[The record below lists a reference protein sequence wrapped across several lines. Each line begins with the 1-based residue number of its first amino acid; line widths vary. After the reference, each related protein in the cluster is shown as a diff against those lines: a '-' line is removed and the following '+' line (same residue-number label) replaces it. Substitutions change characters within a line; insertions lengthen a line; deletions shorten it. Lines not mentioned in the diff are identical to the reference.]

1 MAQIAPGPPPEARRP
16 TTTPA
21 TKPLGTALVAAAEG
35 SVAALEAFAAAEGA
49 LDERRLEA
57 IAARLSTIARRRR
70 APADGG
76 AAEESKPAASA
87 NGKEAQRKA
96 HRRLLIERFKALDA
110 DADGEVDADEF
121 AAGVAS
127 TEPGGLTLRE
137 AKALFRSVD
146 ENGDGTMDQM
156 EFISLMESR
165 HPLLRR
171 VAWAAEIQ
179 DALGGGGDDDGGVW
193 VDPNATH
200 VGMISPHGRF
210 RVGWDL
216 ATALLLV
223 YVAVIEPL
231 RLGWPSYFAS
241 ESGEGQWRNQAST
254 VPFRPLSCE

>member
-1 MAQIAPGPPPEARRP
+1 
-16 TTTPA
+16 
-21 TKPLGTALVAAAEG
+21 
-35 SVAALEAFAAAEGA
+35 
-49 LDERRLEA
+49 
-57 IAARLSTIARRRR
+57 
-70 APADGG
+70 
-76 AAEESKPAASA
+76 
-87 NGKEAQRKA
+87 
-96 HRRLLIERFKALDA
+96 
-110 DADGEVDADEF
+110 
-121 AAGVAS
+121 
-127 TEPGGLTLRE
+127 
-137 AKALFRSVD
+137 
-146 ENGDGTMDQM
+146 MDQM

-193 VDPNATH
+193 VDLNATH

-241 ESGEGQWRNQAST
+241 ESGEGQRRNQAST
-254 VPFRPLSCE
+254 VPFRPLSRE

>member
-1 MAQIAPGPPPEARRP
+1 M
-16 TTTPA
+16 
-21 TKPLGTALVAAAEG
+21 
-35 SVAALEAFAAAEGA
+35 

-57 IAARLSTIARRRR
+57 IAARLSTMARRRR

-254 VPFRPLSCE
+254 VPFRPLSRE

>member
-1 MAQIAPGPPPEARRP
+1 M
-16 TTTPA
+16 
-21 TKPLGTALVAAAEG
+21 
-35 SVAALEAFAAAEGA
+35 EGA
-49 LDERRLEA
+49 D
-57 IAARLSTIARRRR
+57 AAYLRDVLGDATHVTCAV
-70 APADGG
+70 PVHLYGG
-76 AAEESKPAASA
+76 ALLPGVDVGNHIGAVLASLPLPGGDGAAKHKGDYQRKYRSPQK
-87 NGKEAQRKA
+87 GKEAQRKA

-241 ESGEGQWRNQAST
+241 ES
-254 VPFRPLSCE
+254 LSLIHI